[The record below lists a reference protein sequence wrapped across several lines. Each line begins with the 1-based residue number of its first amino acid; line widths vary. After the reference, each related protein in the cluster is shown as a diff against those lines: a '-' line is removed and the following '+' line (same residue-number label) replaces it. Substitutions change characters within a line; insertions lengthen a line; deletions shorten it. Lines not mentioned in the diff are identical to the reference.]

1 MIVCCPSLSKA
12 STCAGAWCGS
22 AAPSTRSSPRHGYP
36 DAVARVIGEAAALTV
51 LPGSSLKFEGRFQL
65 QTKSDGP
72 VDMLVVDSIC
82 RTACAPRR
90 VSMRTE
96 LAALGPGAQK
106 TADLLGQGHLA
117 MTIDQG
123 TERSRYQGVV
133 TLDGQSLEEA
143 AHQYFRQSEQIPTR
157 VRLAVAEQFEGG
169 RRAYRAGGV
178 LTQFLP
184 ASPER
189 IRQADL
195 PPGDIPEGHPARER
209 GEPAED
215 DAWVE
220 AKALVETVEDHELV
234 DPSVS
239 SERLLYRLFHERGVR
254 VSEGQSVYEA
264 CRCSH
269 ERIMAMMRRFSPQDR
284 RDMVGDDGRIR
295 ITCEFCSRV
304 YDLDPPRSK
313 PKWPRRR
320 QGNRPVPALTGS
332 QAIACGLVSTRIE
345 STRLAKPIILIP
357 AITA

>member
-1 MIVCCPSLSKA
+1 MSLRSFEGVDDRVLPF
-12 STCAGAWCGS
+12 SVEGLDVRGRVVRLGS
-22 AAPSTRSSPRHGYP
+22 AIDTILARHGYP

-51 LPGSSLKFEGRFQL
+51 LLGSSLKFEGRFQL

-72 VDMLVVDSIC
+72 VDMLVVDFDLPD
-82 RTACAPRR
+82 RLRATARFDADR
-90 VSMRTE
+90 

-195 PPGDIPEGHPARER
+195 PPGDIPEGHPARGR

-254 VSEGQSVYEA
+254 VFEGQSVYEA

-304 YDLDPPRSK
+304 YDLDPAQVEAEVASPEARK
-313 PKWPRRR
+313 
-320 QGNRPVPALTGS
+320 QAGPA
-332 QAIACGLVSTRIE
+332 
-345 STRLAKPIILIP
+345 
-357 AITA
+357 